1 MDSRVVNYGAIILIL
16 MILSNQS
23 SAMVPLFMQR
33 LRKANESKTTHTTI
47 DGDFDDEI
55 SGSLLRIFKNFPLGS
70 TGSSN
75 EFISYDGWYHD
86 LNKPDLGS
94 KGSPLKRLMFP
105 KLSQP
110 SVDSNMTSN
119 IFMLSESI
127 FKDNQIH
134 FSVNGKNLMS
144 VYFGMFI
151 MNEMMYTWRPRCP
164 PNYRK
169 IPLPKTYLDRLGNEV
184 RYRPSTP
191 GHSFMFLN
199 EIEHCKLSESSTE
212 YLPSKMNFRSIWI
225 DGELV
230 YGDSKF
236 CADFLRTYKRGRLI
250 DHTKHHQSSSNHRFG
265 RECFNYFGDN
275 PINENPFLL
284 TIHFIWI
291 HWHNLIAELIYQ
303 KNPNLSDQAIYDE
316 ARKYTIATIQH
327 IVFNEWLPSFIGE
340 TLPPYHGYDPMID
353 PQISDL
359 FEILSNVYHYTL
371 ISPFVF
377 KLGTECSKN
386 FRYSILRTCNT
397 YFEPLNYVVRGG
409 FEKILVG
416 LLLQSAQRDD
426 HYIVEDILMYSKGTA
441 ADFTRQNLIAILL
454 QYSRDFGTPDYLSI
468 RKQIGLDQNITYGS
482 FKQLSRT
489 QWSYPRRLNHQLERK
504 LSQLYRNNVANI
516 DLIVGA
522 LLENNGKEP
531 GPLIKYF
538 FIEQFL
544 RLRNG
549 DRLYFENTN
558 NGLFDSYQIRMLK
571 QIKFSDIIRSIT
583 KFTDE
588 LIQPAAFKLPTMEND
603 DENSI
608 SDKCFES
615 LRKLIRVYPCDTTAA
630 TETKCLTL
638 ATFQTIESMENCT
651 NGQCYDYFNGSELS
665 FIATILFIPLFIMLL
680 IIILK
685 LLVHRRNR
693 QTECQRIKVS
703 KLRRMTINDDSTLVQ
718 EWLGNNSDGYRNT
731 IVILNSKIHAI
742 VVKLQYENRI
752 VRSIYLKKSAGKISV
767 ELSANRCQNHML
779 IRFPKEYD
787 LVLKFDSYYER
798 EKFLTKFETFLNE
811 IHYQMERS
819 SKELRFIFRSA
830 YTKCKRQK
838 HLEKFFRVVF
848 TQAFNRKPDKIGNL
862 DLKSAKEIIETEL
875 TQFEF
880 AEVLSMRPDATFVQ
894 QMFRLID
901 KDNNGYISFREF
913 LDVIIIFAKGSAEQK
928 IRIMFDM
935 YDMNQ
940 TGRLSIDDF
949 RAMIKSLL
957 EIANQSVSSIEMNET
972 IQSMLLENGFTA
984 KKELTFEDFSRLFHN
999 YKEELGYTEL
1009 NFDLSSLD
1017 KLPQQMMKSNKRQ
1030 SKIIRAND
1038 TIVRSYFGGHAN
1050 NGPDFTRINR
1060 VPTFLKIETQ
1070 ENSREPDWIVSW
1082 IRFFDAKKKEIFCL
1096 IFYNLIA
1103 MIIFL
1108 DKAYYYANLN
1118 ESSGLRQIAGMGIPI
1133 TRGSASVMMFTYS
1146 TILLTMCRNIIT
1158 VIRETF
1164 LHHYIPFDSVVA
1176 FHKYIAFLAFIM
1188 AILHSFGHVS
1198 NFYHISTQRPSDL
1211 NCILSET
1218 YFTSNEMPKF
1228 HHWVFGT
1235 LTGLTGFSLLCL
1247 LFIIYIFA
1255 IPYSRR
1261 HIFNAFWITHS
1272 LYPLFYLL
1280 MVLHGLGRL
1289 VQPPIF
1295 YFYFVIPL
1303 TLFTIDRLIS
1313 ASRKKIEISVVKATL
1328 HPSNVTHLEFKKP
1341 PNFDYKSGQWLRIA
1355 CLGLNPGEY
1364 HPFTIASAPHESTL
1378 SLYIRAIG
1386 PFTKN
1391 IRQMYDHNLLNGRPY
1406 PKLYLDG
1413 PYGEGH
1419 QDWFRFDV
1427 SVLVGG
1433 GIGITPF
1440 ASIIKDITFRSS
1452 INAKI
1457 NCKKVYFL
1465 WVTRTQKHFE
1475 WMSDV
1480 IREAEEKDFNN
1491 LLVTHIFITQF
1502 YEKFDLRT
1510 TMLYI
1515 CERHFQ
1521 RISNKSLFTGLQAK
1535 THFGRPNFKVFLES
1549 LQYEHRNVERV
1560 GVFSC
1565 GPNPMTNSVQQAC
1578 DQLNRKEGIIFK
1590 HHFENF

>member
-1 MDSRVVNYGAIILIL
+1 M
-16 MILSNQS
+16 
-23 SAMVPLFMQR
+23 
-33 LRKANESKTTHTTI
+33 
-47 DGDFDDEI
+47 
-55 SGSLLRIFKNFPLGS
+55 
-70 TGSSN
+70 
-75 EFISYDGWYHD
+75 
-86 LNKPDLGS
+86 
-94 KGSPLKRLMFP
+94 
-105 KLSQP
+105 
-110 SVDSNMTSN
+110 
-119 IFMLSESI
+119 
-127 FKDNQIH
+127 
-134 FSVNGKNLMS
+134 
-144 VYFGMFI
+144 
-151 MNEMMYTWRPRCP
+151 
-164 PNYRK
+164 
-169 IPLPKTYLDRLGNEV
+169 
-184 RYRPSTP
+184 
-191 GHSFMFLN
+191 
-199 EIEHCKLSESSTE
+199 
-212 YLPSKMNFRSIWI
+212 
-225 DGELV
+225 
-230 YGDSKF
+230 
-236 CADFLRTYKRGRLI
+236 
-250 DHTKHHQSSSNHRFG
+250 
-265 RECFNYFGDN
+265 
-275 PINENPFLL
+275 
-284 TIHFIWI
+284 
-291 HWHNLIAELIYQ
+291 IYQ

-327 IVFNEWLPSFIGE
+327 IMFNEWLPSFIGE
-340 TLPPYHGYDPMID
+340 TLPEYRGYDPMID

-359 FEILSNVYHYTL
+359 FEILSNSYLYTL
-371 ISPFVF
+371 VSPFVF
-377 KLGTECSKN
+377 KLSTECSKN

-397 YFEPLNYVVRGG
+397 YFEPLNYVVHSG
-409 FEKILVG
+409 FEKILIG

-426 HYIVEDILMYSKGTA
+426 HFIVEDILHYAKGTG
-441 ADFTRQNLIAILL
+441 ADFTRQNLVAILL
-454 QYSRDFGTPDYLSI
+454 QYSRDFATPDYLSV
-468 RKQIGLDQNITYGS
+468 RKGIGLDTNITFGS
-482 FKQLSRT
+482 FRQLSRS
-489 QWSYPRRLNHQLERK
+489 QWSYSNRMNHRLEMK
-504 LSQLYRNNVANI
+504 LSKLYKNVNNI

-549 DRLYFENTN
+549 DRFYFENKN
-558 NGLFDSYQIRMLK
+558 NGLFDSYQIKM
-571 QIKFSDIIRSIT
+571 IKEITFSDVIKST
-583 KFTDE
+583 ANVMDE
-588 LIQPAAFKLPTMEND
+588 LIQPMAFKLPNEGKNR
-603 DENSI
+603 I
-608 SDKCFES
+608 SGKCFES
-615 LRKLIRVYPCDTTAA
+615 LRKLLRVYPCDAI
-630 TETKCLTL
+630 EMDSNECLTL
-638 ATFQTIESMENCT
+638 ATFQTIISMENCT
-651 NGQCYDYFNGSELS
+651 EGQCYDYFNGSELS
-665 FIATILFIPLFIMLL
+665 FIGTILIIPLFVIFL
-680 IIILK
+680 IIVLK
-685 LLVHRRNR
+685 LLVHMRNR
-693 QTECQRIKVS
+693 NNECQRIKVS
-703 KLRRMTINDDSTLVQ
+703 KLRRMTINDDSTMVQ
-718 EWLGNNSDGYRNT
+718 EWLGNNDGYRNT
-731 IVILNSKIHAI
+731 IVMLNPKVRAI

-752 VRSIYLKKSAGKISV
+752 VRSIYLKDMNGKISV
-767 ELSANRCQNHML
+767 ELSANSSQNHML

-787 LVLKFDSYYER
+787 LVLKFDSYYDR
-798 EKFLTKFETFLNE
+798 EKFLAKLEGFLNE
-811 IHYQMERS
+811 IHYQMERMT
-819 SKELRFIFRSA
+819 KELRFIFKSA

-848 TQAFNRKPDKIGNL
+848 SHAFNGKMDKNKL
-862 DLKSAKEIIETEL
+862 DMKTAKEIIGTEL

-880 AEVLSMRPDATFVQ
+880 AEVLSMRPDATFVK

-935 YDMNQ
+935 YDVNQ
-940 TGRLSIDDF
+940 TGRLSINDF
-949 RAMIKSLL
+949 SAMIKSLL
-957 EIANQSVSSIEMNET
+957 EIANQSVSPIEMNAT
-972 IQSMLLENGFTA
+972 IQSMLKENGFTA

-999 YKEELGYTEL
+999 YKDELGYTEL

-1017 KLPQQMMKSNKRQ
+1017 KLSQIKPNRQ

-1038 TIVRSYFGGHAN
+1038 TIVRSYFGGN
-1050 NGPDFTRINR
+1050 NGPDFTKLNQP
-1060 VPTFLKIETQ
+1060 PTFLRIETQ
-1070 ENSREPDWIVSW
+1070 ENSIEPDWIVSW
-1082 IRFFDAKKKEIFCL
+1082 IRFCDEKKKEIFFL

-1103 MIIFL
+1103 VIIFL
-1108 DKAYYYANLN
+1108 DKAYYYANQN
-1118 ESSGLRQIAGMGIPI
+1118 ESSGLRQVAGMGIPL

-1188 AILHSFGHVS
+1188 AILHSFGHIS
-1198 NFYHISTQRPSDL
+1198 NFYHIATQRPSDL
-1211 NCILSET
+1211 NCIISET
-1218 YFTSNEMPKF
+1218 YFTYVIHLFLHFSNEMPKF
-1228 HHWVFGT
+1228 HHLVFGT
-1235 LTGLTGFSLLCL
+1235 LTGLTGFGLLCL

-1255 IPYSRR
+1255 IPYSRH
-1261 HIFNAFWITHS
+1261 HIFNAFWLTHS

-1295 YFYFVIPL
+1295 YFYFIIPL

-1355 CLGLNPGEY
+1355 CLGLNPNEY
-1364 HPFTIASAPHESTL
+1364 HPFTIASAPHESSL
-1378 SLYIRAIG
+1378 SLYIRAVG

-1391 IRQMYDHNLLNGRPY
+1391 IRQIYDHNLLNGRPY

-1457 NCKKVYFL
+1457 NCQKVYFL

-1480 IREAEEKDFNN
+1480 IREAEEKDVNN

-1535 THFGRPNFKVFLES
+1535 THFGRPNFKVFFES
-1549 LQYEHRNVERV
+1549 LQYEHQNVERV